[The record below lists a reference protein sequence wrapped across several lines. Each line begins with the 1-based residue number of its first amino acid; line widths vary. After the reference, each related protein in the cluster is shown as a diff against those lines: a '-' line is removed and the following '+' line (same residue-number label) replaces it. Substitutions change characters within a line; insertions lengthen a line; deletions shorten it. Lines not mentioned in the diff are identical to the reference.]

1 MIRIL
6 SRLFRL
12 RLALLNGIACL
23 GGYLIFPSE
32 PEKASL
38 AAALSGVVLLAAGG
52 SALNQVQERDL
63 DRIMARTMFR
73 PLPRGEINPP
83 AATVIGVLCILAGL
97 LMLGATGYPSPP
109 LLGAAALALYL
120 GLYTPLK
127 RRTPLA
133 LAIGAVC
140 GALPPV
146 IGWCC
151 AGGSPTDYRV
161 MLLAG
166 LLYLWQIPHFWLIQ
180 RRHADD
186 FLRAGIP
193 LFGTR
198 TEGTCS
204 TGLCRLWIIALVAA
218 AMLLPA
224 FGIIERHVAFW
235 YAALPLSL
243 IIVFR
248 FRTESALCSYLNFF
262 PLLVTLALCA

>member
-12 RLALLNGIACL
+12 RLALLNGNACL
-23 GGYLIFPSE
+23 GGYLIFPAE
-32 PEKASL
+32 PEITSM

-52 SALNQVQERDL
+52 SALNQVLERDL
-63 DRIMARTMFR
+63 DRIMARTMLR
-73 PLPRGEINPP
+73 PLPRGDLAPP
-83 AATVIGVLCILAGL
+83 AATVIGILCILAGF
-97 LMLGATGYPSPP
+97 LMLGATGYLLPP
-109 LLGAAALALYL
+109 LLGAAALVLYL
-120 GLYTPLK
+120 GFYTPLK

-133 LAIGAVC
+133 LAIGCVC

-151 AGGSPTDYRV
+151 AGGSPADYRV

-193 LFGTR
+193 LFVTR

-204 TGLCRLWIIALVAA
+204 TPLCRLWIIALVAA

-235 YAALPLSL
+235 YAGFTLSL
-243 IIVFR
+243 IVVSR
-248 FRTESALCSYLNFF
+248 LRTDSALYSYLNFF
-262 PLLVTLALCA
+262 PVLMTLAICV